1 MRAVVYKGPH
11 EVAVEDKPYPKLQT
25 DTDCILK
32 VTTSALCGSDLHFY
46 RGHLDVP
53 AGFTCG
59 HEFVGEI
66 VEKGSAVKNFSY
78 GEKVSLHLVIWFD
91 LCMNGGVLDHNRALQ
106 DDPWSP
112 SSMPG
117 KRRSP
122 LTLHHQVVVPF
133 YTACGQCFYCVRG
146 QASRC
151 AEGQLFG
158 NALSADSIDGGQAE
172 YVRVPLCDT
181 TCVRAPTTIPEE
193 MLVLMADIFPTGYFA
208 ASRFLKNLNAR
219 DRKEFTTVVV
229 GCGPV
234 GLCAIACATTMVDT
248 VYAID
253 SVPER
258 LEEAKALGAIPI
270 HLTEQDPVAEIK
282 KVTNGRGADVVM
294 EVVGHGDA
302 LQLSLDLIRPWGSI
316 SSVGM
321 HNHKLGFEGFQLYS
335 KNATIAFG
343 RCPVRSI
350 FEDALE
356 LLVKQQDKVSWLCG
370 KTMSLEDAPQAYKD
384 FEARKVH
391 KVLFKA
397 AADM

>member
-1 MRAVVYKGPH
+1 MTSFQPPASMRAVVYKGPF
-11 EVAVEDKPYPKLQT
+11 EVAVEDKPYPRIQNP
-25 DTDCILK
+25 TDCVLK

-46 RGHLDVP
+46 RGQLNTP
-53 AGFTCG
+53 AGFICG

-66 VEKGSAVKNFSY
+66 VEKGGAVTKFSE
-78 GEKVSLHLVIWFD
+78 GDK
-91 LCMNGGVLDHNRALQ
+91 
-106 DDPWSP
+106 
-112 SSMPG
+112 
-117 KRRSP
+117 
-122 LTLHHQVVVPF
+122 VVVPF
-133 YTACGQCFYCVRG
+133 YTACGSCYYCIRG

-158 NALSADSIDGGQAE
+158 NALCADSIDGGQAE

-181 TCVRAPTTIPEE
+181 SCVHVPTEIPEE

-208 ASRFLKNLNAR
+208 ASRFLKNLDER
-219 DRKEFTTVVV
+219 DRKDFTTVCV

-234 GLCAIACATTMVDT
+234 GLCAIACAVTMVDK

-270 HLTEQDPVAEIK
+270 HLTEQDPVAEVK
-282 KVTNGRGADVVM
+282 KATNGRGADVVM
-294 EVVGHGDA
+294 EVVGHPDA
-302 LQLSLDLIRPWGSI
+302 LQLSLDLVRPWGSI

-321 HNHKLGFEGFQLYS
+321 HNHALHLEGFQLYS
-335 KNATIAFG
+335 KNATMAFG

-350 FEDALE
+350 FEDALK
-356 LLVKQQDKVSWLCG
+356 LLVKQQDKVRWLCG
-370 KTMSLEDAPQAYKD
+370 KTMSLEEAPQAYKD

-397 AADM
+397 PGA